1 MKFGSVSDVT
11 KSSVTVL
18 TYGANFVKLQWSIII
33 TYVVQSKFECHVENK
48 YWFINSQISQTL
60 VLATHQGLIK
70 QMLKGISTRIFL
82 SRSLRDFRFFNSY
95 GLAIRIVQNILH
107 I

>member
-1 MKFGSVSDVT
+1 VKFGSVSDVT
-11 KSSVTVL
+11 KYSVTVL

-60 VLATHQGLIK
+60 VLTMHQGLIK
-70 QMLKGISTRIFL
+70 QMLNGN
-82 SRSLRDFRFFNSY
+82 FNS
-95 GLAIRIVQNILH
+95 H
-107 I
+107 IFVVHYVISDSLIAMDWQYE